1 MIRGDSVG
9 SFCLRGQEEDE
20 ISMKGK
26 GILAGFVM
34 ISMLLTGFAV
44 MAIPATAA
52 ASAAGDEKTL
62 YVAMQQDMP
71 DFNTW
76 NLASNSVWKANV
88 IGWGFEGLSGI
99 DQDMTYYPLLA
110 ESWTYYSGNLTFWI
124 KIRQGVKFQ
133 DGTPLTADD
142 VVFTFKML
150 REGTTYTSNIV
161 NAFDVDEDGTVSQAE
176 IDAGVARVDD
186 FTVKMVLPRI
196 YGQFVAQTLGVPIVP
211 KHIWQTHVGSDG
223 LADTR
228 WNDPA
233 ATISTG
239 PYMYKEG
246 VAGSYRVMEKYTGYW
261 GKNFTTPSL
270 KKIYPPNVDTLY
282 FKIYASLDTAI
293 LALQNGA
300 VDYISWPVTSG
311 RVPGLQADPDIGLA
325 YGVDNGYFYLAFNEK
340 YNPMGN
346 LTFRK
351 AVSHLIDKR
360 TIVDIYMGGFG
371 SQGAAALPPFW
382 GAWLNPSVETY
393 PYDSTFVTSNALL
406 TAAGFIDR
414 NSDGWREQQD
424 GSPMEKLIILTPP
437 ADYDPVRIRAGQ
449 AIAKNLRDCHINAE
463 AKAIDFDTL
472 VSRLQSMDF
481 QMLIIGW
488 SLGSEPV
495 SNVFD
500 ILGPKA
506 SQNTFGFWGD
516 GADANPFYE
525 ELLGVNTR
533 ADAWT
538 KLAAHEVI
546 QLGKDAKGTYD
557 RPTQISKTQAAEA
570 LLAKALPVNVL
581 YYRTNIEAYRN
592 TWTGWTLFLGSLWT
606 SGTNIFCLSNLQRAG
621 AGGTTGGVSQTVNA
635 GISMPGKLLSG
646 EKTPGYVVAI
656 DNLGAPV
663 AGATVTMAVTGIGGT
678 ASVVV
683 TPATGV
689 TDAKGVFEFNITTA
703 HLGSSMV
710 NATVAKGGV
719 SSWDRSDIKVVPLKA
734 ASLYMTATPQMMVL
748 RPGEETQVDFTVT
761 DENNE
766 PVQGATIMVD
776 KGIIGY
782 GSVDKLSVTTDADG
796 LADMNYTAPATNPE
810 LNGHVTLTLSYNVSK
825 AGYDW
830 TSTAAANLLV
840 YNENPSDW
848 RLVEITDVSNKA
860 LRTSTP
866 AGPRTTTITVH
877 AVDALGGDLAS
888 ERLEVTY
895 SNVSRV
901 VTPDDSVT
909 TNGVGVAAVV
919 VTVANDADS
928 YALRVT
934 IGNASSNAASTTVT
948 IPYVGTTPPAKM
960 MFGGYITYGGTPY
973 MDYLA
978 AELTATVHVWNQT
991 GVDAD
996 GINASLIVSGTPYG
1010 VLAWPDNDA
1019 WWTSTWDGWGI
1030 NVVTAADKMNTVRS
1044 GPLNSYWSNESN
1056 WAENWD
1062 PWNGP
1067 LYWGMVNDGKP
1078 DWNDD
1083 WNGTVVMPNPGIT
1096 ITAGTYDIWLGGKG
1110 SSGWLSGSFA
1120 AWIDVAT
1127 DVVVIPQGDCSFNA
1141 DSLSYVI
1148 NGQTMINGQFVI
1160 GRSMDVVSTTYAV
1173 EKYVADPMNWEI
1185 GWGAFETHGVLT
1197 WQSPGYDS
1205 ARVRAYVYDKDNTP
1219 VSGKTIGVSE
1229 LVTSGGSLYSAQ
1241 YTVFPSRRQVIDVLA
1256 KDGISVAGVV
1266 DRVGT
1271 IEQKT
1276 GSAGYADF
1284 TIGAIGRQPD
1294 FAVPGSPATPDLV
1307 VRPSAAQTIT
1317 LFAQSKLII
1326 LPQKAFVS
1334 LDPIK
1339 DIQEIGALVTVKAT
1353 VVDAAGN
1360 PLPNMNVELV
1370 SGGIVAQSPL
1380 LTDASGMAE
1389 FSVDTS
1395 ELSGARAAFVFVEA
1409 KARGPGYEPSS
1420 AVAKIAVMNTPPA
1433 VSVLS
1438 PAASSTVVGPFVNL
1452 TGSVYDM
1459 NGIQVVT
1466 LKLDTGSATTVTGTA
1481 GAQTWD
1487 IKKLFE
1493 SVAAGQHTVRVNATD
1508 MLGVST
1514 DVTVTFTV
1522 EEPAGAAKK
1531 TDWVAWG
1538 AAIVGWVVAALVL
1551 LMWMMRRPK
1560 AAETGVPEPAKLEE
1574 EESPKL

>member
-1 MIRGDSVG
+1 
-9 SFCLRGQEEDE
+9 
-20 ISMKGK
+20 MKGRV
-26 GILAGFVM
+26 ILAGFVM

-44 MAIPATAA
+44 MAIPAKAA

-62 YVAMQQDMP
+62 YIAMQQDMP
-71 DFNTW
+71 DFNNW

-110 ESWTYYSGNLTFWI
+110 ESWTYFSGNFTFWI

-150 REGTTYTSNIV
+150 RDGTVYTSNIV
-161 NAFDVDEDGTVSQAE
+161 NAFDVDEDGLVSQAE
-176 IDAGVARVDD
+176 INAGVSKVDD
-186 FTVKMVLPRI
+186 LTVKMVLPRV
-196 YGQFVAQTLGVPIVP
+196 YGQFVGVTLGIPIVP
-211 KHIWQTHVGSDG
+211 KHIWENHVGSDG
-223 LADTR
+223 LADVR

-233 ATISTG
+233 ATIGTG

-261 GKNFTTPSL
+261 GKTANFTTPSL
-270 KKIYPPNVDTLY
+270 KSLYPPNVDTLY
-282 FKIYASLDTAI
+282 FKIYASIDTAI

-300 VDYISWPVTSG
+300 VDYISWPVTAG
-311 RVPGLQADPDIGLA
+311 RVPGLQADPDVGLA

-346 LTFRK
+346 LSFRK

-382 GAWLNPSVETY
+382 GAWYNTGVETY
-393 PYDSTFVTSNALL
+393 PYDGTLAISNALL
-406 TAAGFIDR
+406 DAAGFAVGG
-414 NSDGWREQQD
+414 DGWRRQQD

-472 VSRLQSMDF
+472 VSRLMSMDF

-488 SLGSEPV
+488 ALGSDPV

-525 ELLGVNTR
+525 DLLGVNTR

-538 KLAAHEVI
+538 KQAAHDVI

-557 RPTQISKTQAAEA
+557 RPTQISKTQQAED

-621 AGGTTGGVSQTVNA
+621 AGGTTGGVSETVNA

-646 EKTPGYVVAI
+646 EKSPGYVVAI

-663 AGATVTMAVTGIGGT
+663 AGATVTMAVTGIDGT
-678 ASVVV
+678 ASVGV

-689 TDAKGVFEFNITTA
+689 TDAKGVFDFNITTV
-703 HLGSSMV
+703 HLGSSWV

-748 RPGEETQVDFTVT
+748 RPGETTQVDFTVT
-761 DENNE
+761 DENAE

-776 KGIIGY
+776 EGIIGY
-782 GSVDKLSVTTDADG
+782 GSVDKASVTTDADG
-796 LADMNYTAPATNPE
+796 LADMNYTAPATNLE
-810 LNGHVTLTLSYNVSK
+810 LNGHLTLTLSYNVSK
-825 AGYDW
+825 TGYVW
-830 TSTAAANLLV
+830 TSTAAANLLI

-848 RLVEITDVSNKA
+848 RLVEITGVSPNKA
-860 LRTSTP
+860 LRSSIP
-866 AGPRTTTITVH
+866 AGPRTTTVSVH
-877 AVDALGGDLAS
+877 AVDALGNDIAS

-895 SNVSRV
+895 NDRTRV
-901 VTPDDSVT
+901 VTPEDYVT
-909 TNGVGVAAVV
+909 TNGVGVAALV

-948 IPYVGTTPPAKM
+948 IPYVGTTPPAAEE

-978 AELTATVHVWNQT
+978 AELTATVHVWDQT
-991 GVDAD
+991 GADAD

-1030 NVVTAADKMNTVRS
+1030 NVITAADNMNTVRS
-1044 GPLNSYWSNESN
+1044 GPMNSYWSNESN
-1056 WAENWD
+1056 WASNWD

-1083 WNGTVVMPNPGIT
+1083 WNGTVVMPTPGIT
-1096 ITAGTYDIWLGGKG
+1096 ITAGSYDIWLGGKG
-1110 SSGWLSGSFA
+1110 QSGWLASSSFA
-1120 AWIDVAT
+1120 SWIDVAT
-1127 DVVVIPQGDCSFNA
+1127 DVVVIPQGDCWFNT
-1141 DSLSYVI
+1141 STLSYVI

-1173 EKYVADPMNWEI
+1173 EKFIADPMNWE
-1185 GWGAFETHGVLT
+1185 GGFGAWETHGVLT
-1197 WQSPGYDS
+1197 WQSPGYDY
-1205 ARVRAYVYDKDNTP
+1205 ARVRAFVYDKDNNP
-1219 VSGKTIGVSE
+1219 VSNCVVGISEQVSSSGVM
-1229 LVTSGGSLYSAQ
+1229 LSAQ
-1241 YTVFPSRRQVIDVLA
+1241 YTVFPSRRQVIDVFGT
-1256 KDGISVAGVV
+1256 DGKTVVGTV
-1266 DRVGT
+1266 DRVRT
-1271 IEQKT
+1271 VELKT
-1276 GSAGYADF
+1276 GSSGYAEYI
-1284 TIGAIGRQPD
+1284 IGAIGREPD
-1294 FAVPGSPATPDLV
+1294 FAVPSSPATPDLY

-1317 LFAQSKLII
+1317 LYAQSKLII
-1326 LPQKAFVS
+1326 LPQQAFVS
-1334 LDPIK
+1334 VDPIK
-1339 DIQEIGALVTVKAT
+1339 DVQEIGSLVTVKAT
-1353 VVDAAGN
+1353 VVNADGM
-1360 PLPNMNVELV
+1360 PLPNINVELA
-1370 SGGIVAQSPL
+1370 SGGIVAQPLL
-1380 LTDASGMAE
+1380 LTDASGVAV

-1395 ELSGARAAFVFVEA
+1395 EITGAKAAFLFVEA
-1409 KARGPGYEPSS
+1409 KARGPGYDPSS
-1420 AVAKIAVMNTPPA
+1420 AVARIAVKNTPPA

-1481 GAQTWD
+1481 GAVSWD

-1493 SVAAGQHTVRVNATD
+1493 NVAAGEHTVRVNATD

-1551 LMWMMRRPK
+1551 LMWLMRRPK
-1560 AAETGVPEPAKLEE
+1560 AAETGVPEPAKPEE

>member
-1 MIRGDSVG
+1 
-9 SFCLRGQEEDE
+9 
-20 ISMKGK
+20 MKGRR
-26 GILAGFVM
+26 ILAGFVM
-34 ISMLLTGFAV
+34 ISMLLTGLAV
-44 MAIPATAA
+44 MAVPAKAA

-62 YVAMQQDMP
+62 FVAMQQDLP
-71 DFNTW
+71 DFNYW

-88 IGWGFEGLSGI
+88 IAWGFEGLSGI
-99 DQDMTYYPLLA
+99 DIDMSYYPLLA
-110 ESWTYYSGNLTFWI
+110 ESWTYYSGNFTFLI
-124 KIRQGVKFQ
+124 KVRQGVTFH

-150 REGTTYTSNIV
+150 REGTVYTSNIV
-161 NAFDVDEDGTVSQAE
+161 NAFDIDEDGTVNLTE
-176 IDAGVARVDD
+176 INAGVIKVDD
-186 FTVKMVLPRI
+186 YTVEMVLPRV
-196 YGQFVAQTLGVPIVP
+196 YGQFVGVTLGIPIVP
-211 KHIWQTHVGSDG
+211 KHIWENHVGSGG
-223 LADTR
+223 LVDTR

-233 ATISTG
+233 ATTGTG

-270 KKIYPPNVDTLY
+270 KTIYPPNVDTLY
-282 FKIYASLDTAI
+282 FKIYASVDTAI

-300 VDYISWPVTSG
+300 VDYISWPVTAG
-311 RVPGLQADPDIGLA
+311 RVPGLQADPDVGLA

-382 GAWLNPSVETY
+382 GSWLNTNVETY
-393 PYDSTFVTSNALL
+393 PFDATLATSKALL
-406 TAAGFIDR
+406 TAAGFLDG
-414 NSDGWREQQD
+414 NGDGWREQQD

-449 AIAKNLRDCHINAE
+449 AIAKNLRDCGINAE

-472 VSRLQSMDF
+472 VSRLQSMDY

-488 SLGSEPV
+488 SLASDPV
-495 SNVFD
+495 GNVFD

-538 KLAAHEVI
+538 KQAAHDVI

-557 RPTQISKTQAAEA
+557 RDTQISKTQAAEGI
-570 LLAKALPVNVL
+570 LAKALPVNVL
-581 YYRTNIEAYRN
+581 YYRTNIEAYRT
-592 TWTGWTLFLGSLWT
+592 TWTGWTLFFGSLWYA
-606 SGTNIFCLSNLQRAG
+606 GANIFCLSNLQRAG
-621 AGGTTGGVSQTVNA
+621 AAGTTGGVSQTVNA

-646 EKTPGYVVAI
+646 ETAPGYVVAI

-663 AGATVTMAVTGIGGT
+663 TGAAVTMAVTGIDGT
-678 ASVVV
+678 ASVGV

-689 TDAKGVFEFNITTA
+689 TDANGVFDFNITSV
-703 HLGSSMV
+703 HVGSSWV

-719 SSWDRSDIKVVPLKA
+719 SSWDRSEIKVVTLKA

-748 RPGEETQVDFTVT
+748 RPGETTQVDFSVT
-761 DENNE
+761 DENAE

-776 KGIIGY
+776 EAIIGY
-782 GSVDKLSVTTDADG
+782 GSVDNATVTTNADG
-796 LADMNYTAPATNPE
+796 EANMNYSAPVANLE
-810 LNGHVTLTLSYNVSK
+810 LNGHLTLTLSYNVSK
-825 AGYDW
+825 AGYMW
-830 TSTAAANLLV
+830 KGTAAANMLI
-840 YNENPSDW
+840 YNENLPDW
-848 RLVEITDVSNKA
+848 RLVEITGLTNNA
-860 LRTSTP
+860 LR
-866 AGPRTTTITVH
+866 AGSAAPPRTTTIHVT
-877 AVDALGGDLAS
+877 AMDAAGAPLVGQ
-888 ERLEVTY
+888 RLEVTY
-895 SNVSRV
+895 NNMSRV
-901 VTPDDSVT
+901 ASPVVDNVVTGS
-909 TNGVGVAAVV
+909 GGVADVA
-919 VTVANDADS
+919 VTVNNDADS

-934 IGNASSNAASTTVT
+934 IGNASSNAASSTVT
-948 IPYVGTTPPAKM
+948 IPYVGTTPPTEEI
-960 MFGGYITYGGTPY
+960 FGGYIDYGGTPY

-978 AELTATVHVWNQT
+978 AELTATVHVWDQT
-991 GVDAD
+991 GADAD

-1019 WWTSTWDGWGI
+1019 YWTSTWDGWGI
-1030 NVVTAADKMNTVRS
+1030 NIITAADKMNTVRS

-1056 WAENWD
+1056 WADNWD

-1067 LYWGMVNDGKP
+1067 LYWGMVVDGKP
-1078 DWNDD
+1078 NWNDD
-1083 WNGTVVMPNPGIT
+1083 WNGSVVLPTPGIT

-1110 SSGWLSGSFA
+1110 ASGWLSDKQSS
-1120 AWIDVAT
+1120 WIDVAT
-1127 DVVVIPQGDCSFNA
+1127 DVVVIPQGDCSFNTDTLA
-1141 DSLSYVI
+1141 YEI
-1148 NGQTMINGQFVI
+1148 HGQSMINGQFVV
-1160 GRSMDVVSTTYAV
+1160 GRSMDVVSTTYTV
-1173 EKYVADPMNWEI
+1173 QKWVADPMNWEI
-1185 GWGAFETHGVLT
+1185 GWGSWQTHGVLT
-1197 WQSPGYDS
+1197 WQSPGYDY
-1205 ARVRAYVYDKDNTP
+1205 ARVRAYVYDQDNNP
-1219 VSGKTIGVSE
+1219 VSGATIGVSE
-1229 LVTSGGSLYSAQ
+1229 LVTSGGSLYSVQ

-1256 KDGISVAGVV
+1256 KDGASVAGVV

-1271 IEQKT
+1271 IELKT
-1276 GSAGYADF
+1276 GSSGYADF
-1284 TIGAIGRQPD
+1284 TIAAIGREPD
-1294 FAVPGSPATPDLV
+1294 FAVPGSPATPDLY
-1307 VRPSAAQTIT
+1307 VRPTMSQTIT
-1317 LFAQSKLII
+1317 LYAQSKLII
-1326 LPQKAFVS
+1326 LPQQAFVS
-1334 LDPIK
+1334 IDPIK
-1339 DIQEIGALVTVKAT
+1339 DVQQIGSLVTVKAT
-1353 VVDAAGN
+1353 VVNADGK

-1370 SGGIVAQSPL
+1370 SGGVVAQPVL
-1380 LTDASGMAE
+1380 LTDASGVAV

-1395 ELSGARAAFVFVEA
+1395 QLSGAKAAFVFVEA
-1409 KARGPGYEPSS
+1409 KARGPGYDASS
-1420 AVAKIAVMNTPPA
+1420 AVARIAVMNTPPA

-1481 GAQTWD
+1481 GAKTWD
-1487 IKKLFE
+1487 VKKMFS
-1493 SVAAGQHTVRVNATD
+1493 SVAAGEHTVHVNATD
-1508 MLGVST
+1508 MLGVSS
-1514 DVTVTFTV
+1514 DVAVTFTV
-1522 EEPAGAAKK
+1522 EEPAAAAKK

-1538 AAIVGWVVAALVL
+1538 AAIVGWVVAVLVL
-1551 LMWMMRRPK
+1551 LMWLMRRPK
-1560 AAETGVPEPAKLEE
+1560 AAGTGAAEPAKPEE
-1574 EESPKL
+1574 EELPKT